1 MSKIEEIVTD
11 QLMDETIRK
20 FSSRRWFFLRPE
32 EIISAEVLCAYPK
45 EVEDGDP
52 LIIILSLDTKEGK
65 RYMDLALT
73 LHQDTKGNFHFTDS
87 IEDGRF
93 PKLLERMLRDHGQ
106 FEIQNPVE
114 TLSKAIVEEEEF
126 KSLKLE
132 QSNSSFLLGSKIIGK
147 FLRTPSGIDNPDY
160 KLPLLI
166 RKYSDFKGVPEN
178 LGTIIYHGTEDL
190 CICVFSSYIENSG
203 DYWKYLFDA
212 SRTKDHGD
220 FIMEARIEAENIG
233 KAVASLHMA
242 MGKIDEDNY
251 RQEPFSQSDYVRMK
265 RQDKYLLDEFSRILS
280 SSYGVLYRDI
290 SPLTEKFFTI
300 NLSKNGEMKQ
310 PIHGDLH
317 LGQILKTEN
326 GPVIIDFEGEPMA
339 SMEDRISKGSPM
351 KDLAGLTRSW
361 NYIWHFILGHGE
373 LPEKIADEFR
383 SITIK
388 AYEKEVIRS
397 GGNMKEGWKDVL
409 SFFETEKAI
418 YEAVYEWNNRPEMLW
433 IPMEYLRHMVSK
445 L

>member
-1 MSKIEEIVTD
+1 ME
-11 QLMDETIRK
+11 ETIRK
-20 FSSRRWFFLRPE
+20 LSSRRWFFLRPE
-32 EIISAEVLCAYPK
+32 EIISSEVLYAYPQDL
-45 EVEDGDP
+45 EDGDP
-52 LIIILSLDTKEGK
+52 LILILSLDTKEGK

-106 FEIQNPVE
+106 LEIQNPVE
-114 TLSKAIVEEEEF
+114 VLKEAIEGKEEF
-126 KSLKLE
+126 KPLKLE
-132 QSNSSFLLGSKIIGK
+132 QSNSSFLIGSKIIGK

-160 KLPLLI
+160 KLPILI
-166 RKYSDFKGVPEN
+166 RKYSEFMGVPEN
-178 LGTIIYHGTEDL
+178 LGTIIFHGTEDL

-203 DYWKYLFDA
+203 DYWKYLFDE
-212 SRTKDHGD
+212 SRLKDHGD
-220 FIMEARIEAENIG
+220 FIIEARMEAENIG
-233 KAVASLHMA
+233 KALAALHVA
-242 MGKIDEDNY
+242 MGKIDEENY
-251 RQEPFSQSDYVRMK
+251 RKEPFREADYERMK
-265 RQDKYLLDEFSRILS
+265 RQDRYLMDEFSRVLS
-280 SSYGVLYRDI
+280 SSYGVPYRDI
-290 SPLTEKFFTI
+290 SPLTDKFFTI
-300 NLSKNGEMKQ
+300 NLSKKGEMKQ

-317 LGQILKTEN
+317 LGQILKTKH

-351 KDLAGLTRSW
+351 KDLASLTRSW
-361 NYIWHFILGHGE
+361 NYIWHFILGHGD
-373 LPEKIADEFR
+373 LPEKIAEEFR

-388 AYEKEVIRS
+388 SYEKEIIRS
-397 GGNMKEGWKDVL
+397 GISMNSGWEDVL
-409 SFFETEKAI
+409 SFFEMEKAI